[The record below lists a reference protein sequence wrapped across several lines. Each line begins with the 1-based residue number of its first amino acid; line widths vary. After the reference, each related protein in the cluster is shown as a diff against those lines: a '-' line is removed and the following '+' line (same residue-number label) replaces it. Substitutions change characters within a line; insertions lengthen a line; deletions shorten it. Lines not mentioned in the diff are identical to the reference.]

1 MSRPITNAEAAIVE
15 RALQVA
21 PTPDLS
27 ADLIASVR
35 SLQVTATCRC
45 GCATVWFGPDGAA
58 STGKIVADVRATAGG
73 EDIDVIV
80 WSDQGAIVGLE
91 FVGVGV
97 VPLPDPSSVRGRDVA

>member
-1 MSRPITNAEAAIVE
+1 MSRPITNVEAAIVE

-21 PTPDLS
+21 LKSDVS
-27 ADLIASVR
+27 ANVIASVR
-35 SLQVTATCRC
+35 YLQVTATCLC
-45 GCATVWFGPDGAA
+45 GCATVWFGPDGNA
-58 STGKIVADVRATAGG
+58 SSGKIVADARATAGG

-97 VPLPDPSSVRGRDVA
+97 VPLPDPSSVRGHDIA